1 MARRIADVESG
12 LVVAR
17 AELRAIVQ
25 AIQHELP
32 VGLHREQRGVE
43 SVARDRG
50 ECLAHVREA
59 HAPSGAALAEPPEEV
74 WDDYWRAEGYRRV
87 ERGAAWVLITLAALI
102 LVGFG
107 LWHAVGALLRDSAV
121 SGFVKIAVF
130 ALLMGGAVML
140 ASVIREKL
148 AVRRRDPYL
157 KVKR

>member
-1 MARRIADVESG
+1 MLYGADYNPD
-12 LVVAR
+12 
-17 AELRAIVQ
+17 Q
-25 AIQHELP
+25 W
-32 VGLHREQRGVE
+32 
-43 SVARDRG
+43 
-50 ECLAHVREA
+50 
-59 HAPSGAALAEPPEEV
+59 PEEV

-87 ERGAAWVLITLAALI
+87 ERGVAWILITLAALI

-107 LWHAVGALLRDSAV
+107 LWHAIGALLRDSAV
-121 SGFVKIAVF
+121 PGFVKIAVF